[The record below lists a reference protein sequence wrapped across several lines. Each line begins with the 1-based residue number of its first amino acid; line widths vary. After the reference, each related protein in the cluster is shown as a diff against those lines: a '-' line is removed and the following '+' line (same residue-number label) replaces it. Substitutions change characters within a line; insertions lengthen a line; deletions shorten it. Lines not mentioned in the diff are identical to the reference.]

1 VIPVVDESSL
11 SLSDIGSGLRTRTDP
26 SGSSLDSHTHP
37 CHERTMGEA
46 TDSFELETLAEP
58 YRIKVV
64 EAIRLLTR
72 EERERA
78 LRDAYFSVT
87 YLNSADVF
95 VDLATDSGTGAMSDR
110 QWAAM
115 MTADEAYVRSRSFFR
130 FEKAVQEI
138 LGYPHVVP
146 THQGRAAEN
155 ILAALLVKP
164 DHVVLSNTHFD
175 TARAHIEHRQ
185 GVALDLVGDS
195 LWDFDDEQP
204 FKGNFDLEKLRVAL
218 EHYGTRVP
226 FISITISNNMAC
238 SSPVSM
244 ENIREVSRL
253 AEQFGI
259 PVLFDASRFAE
270 NAYFIKQREAGYE
283 QRSLAD
289 IVREM
294 FSYGQGCWMSAKK
307 DAIVNIGGFIA
318 LRDESLARR
327 CQETL
332 VLYEGFPTYGGLAG
346 RDLEAV
352 AVGLEEGIDERYLRH
367 RTGQVAYLGELFER
381 AGIRC
386 SKPFGG
392 SGVFI
397 DVQRL
402 YPHLASEQFP
412 NVALGCDVYREG
424 GIRAAAFPFVL
435 RTIDKAGTIVTREF
449 HFARFAIP
457 RRVYTQSH
465 LDYVGAIMARI
476 KQNAGQN
483 KGYRCTYVPEV
494 LGHFFAKF
502 EPIS

>member
-1 VIPVVDESSL
+1 
-11 SLSDIGSGLRTRTDP
+11 
-26 SGSSLDSHTHP
+26 
-37 CHERTMGEA
+37 MGEA
-46 TDSFELETLAEP
+46 TNSLEVEALAEP

-64 EAIRLLTR
+64 EAIHLLSR

-78 LRDAYFSVT
+78 LREAHFSVT
-87 YLNSADVF
+87 YINSADVF
-95 VDLATDSGTGAMSDR
+95 IDLATDSGTGAMSDQ

-130 FEKAVQEI
+130 FEKAVRDVV
-138 LGYPHVVP
+138 GYRHVVP

-155 ILAALLVKP
+155 ILAGLLVKP
-164 DHVVLSNTHFD
+164 DQIVLSNTHFD

-204 FKGNFDLEKLRVAL
+204 FKGNFDLDKLRIAL
-218 EHYGTRVP
+218 EHYGARVP

-244 ENIREVSRL
+244 DNIRQVSRL
-253 AEQFGI
+253 AEKFGI

-270 NAYFIKQREAGYE
+270 NAYFIQQREPGYG

-318 LRDESLARR
+318 LQDESLARR
-327 CQETL
+327 CQEML

-346 RDLEAV
+346 RDLEAI
-352 AVGLEEGIDERYLRH
+352 AVGLEEAIDGAYLRH
-367 RTGQVAYLGELFER
+367 RTVQVAYLGGLFER
-381 AGIRC
+381 TGIRC

-397 DVQRL
+397 DVQNL
-402 YPHLASEQFP
+402 YPHLAPELFP
-412 NVALGCDVYREG
+412 DVAMGCDVYREG
-424 GIRAAAFPFVL
+424 GVRAAGFPFALKTVDP
-435 RTIDKAGTIVTREF
+435 TGKIVNREF

-457 RRVYTQSH
+457 RRVYTKSH
-465 LDYVGAIMARI
+465 LDYVGGVMARV
-476 KQNAGQN
+476 KQNAHQN
-483 KGYRCTYVPEV
+483 KGYRRTYVPEV